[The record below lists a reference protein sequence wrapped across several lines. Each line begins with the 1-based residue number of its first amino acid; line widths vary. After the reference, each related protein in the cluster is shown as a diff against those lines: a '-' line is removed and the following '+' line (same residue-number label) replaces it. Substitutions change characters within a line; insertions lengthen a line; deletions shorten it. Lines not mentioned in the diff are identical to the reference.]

1 MDEGHSKYFSGLCN
15 LTFKKKIS
23 AMTSELVENDKV
35 LYVSLL
41 KDYVM
46 TRTQIIKE
54 NPTGKQFLS
63 RPPIPPEPLEKRRR
77 KEDENRFSLELSGFS
92 SVCINIREYVVKV
105 MKLEHVERRR
115 DKVSDPC

>member
-1 MDEGHSKYFSGLCN
+1 MYRESDKDRRVIAILKPNKNLEDEDLQKIPDLELVFRCEIDEGHSKYFSGLCI

-46 TRTQIIKE
+46 KKTRIIKE
-54 NPTGKQFLS
+54 NPIENYFIPDHLS
-63 RPPIPPEPLEKRRR
+63 LL
-77 KEDENRFSLELSGFS
+77 N
-92 SVCINIREYVVKV
+92 
-105 MKLEHVERRR
+105 H
-115 DKVSDPC
+115 